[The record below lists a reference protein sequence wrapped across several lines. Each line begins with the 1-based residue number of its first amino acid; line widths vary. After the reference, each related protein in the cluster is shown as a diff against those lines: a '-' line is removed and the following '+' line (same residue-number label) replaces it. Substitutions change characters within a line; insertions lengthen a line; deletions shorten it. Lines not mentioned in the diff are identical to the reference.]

1 MYVSPYMVVN
11 ADCFTK
17 HYHAGSQR
25 IASKIGAGEFNN
37 LYDASKACV
46 TAGQKDY
53 AERMNLI
60 TQSRNDY
67 YAALGI
73 PPGPPTAKGI
83 YGEAEYSGKYGDY
96 VIEPLG
102 DYGVPTGWPMKPYK
116 RPYGGTPGP
125 PVMYEKP
132 SDPEDEGA
140 GYGYTNAENIQEKD
154 IYFYHSDHL
163 GSTSYITD
171 KDGNAT
177 QFVCYKPYGEAL
189 VDEHNTLYEQPWKF
203 NGKELDSETG
213 LYYYG
218 ARYYEPVLA
227 MWYSVDALAEKKSN
241 ISPYVY
247 CLGNPIRLIDPD
259 GNDEKQRASA
269 VAKAQEYESSNKG
282 NSYKLGAKGGPGEPV
297 DCSGLV
303 SQCVIAGGETD
314 PNHGNSNG
322 CSNIANNLQKIELEN
337 AAPGNVIIFTS
348 EIDGA
353 HPSHTG
359 IITEVE
365 VIDGK
370 IQNLTMIDSG
380 GEEGP
385 KYSKVIEKGEKK
397 HWGERIYGVYKW
409 DTKPDAPEFEQI
421 IPTTPTQTSKIQKT
435 NDNSHFSLRDL
446 WSDLCLKIQ
455 SLCTPHY

>member
-1 MYVSPYMVVN
+1 MVVN

-189 VDEHNTLYEQPWKF
+189 VDEHNTSYEQPWKF

-218 ARYYEPVLA
+218 ARYYEASLTA
-227 MWYSVDALAEKKSN
+227 WYGPDKLAEDYPS
-241 ISPYVY
+241 IGSYVY
-247 CLGNPIRLIDPD
+247 CHGNPIRFVDYN
-259 GNDEKQRASA
+259 GNED
-269 VAKAQEYESSNKG
+269 
-282 NSYKLGAKGGPGEPV
+282 GEPEFSISINLNVGVQVGAEAALGPLHAGASVSLLDLDLIGASVSQTTDDNGPIKFDVTSSFTSKGMRMHQGVSSEVGVDYFGSLTIV
-297 DCSGLV
+297 DCGQSFIGKYTDGYTDHEVHTEFFELNGLNKDL
-303 SQCVIAGGETD
+303 S
-314 PNHGNSNG
+314 PNYEVRQPST
-322 CSNIANNLQKIELEN
+322 NN
-337 AAPGNVIIFTS
+337 
-348 EIDGA
+348 
-353 HPSHTG
+353 
-359 IITEVE
+359 
-365 VIDGK
+365 
-370 IQNLTMIDSG
+370 
-380 GEEGP
+380 
-385 KYSKVIEKGEKK
+385 
-397 HWGERIYGVYKW
+397 
-409 DTKPDAPEFEQI
+409 
-421 IPTTPTQTSKIQKT
+421 TSKGSFRI
-435 NDNSHFSLRDL
+435 HFSVSVIVKVEFDVNFRL
-446 WSDLCLKIQ
+446 
-455 SLCTPHY
+455 